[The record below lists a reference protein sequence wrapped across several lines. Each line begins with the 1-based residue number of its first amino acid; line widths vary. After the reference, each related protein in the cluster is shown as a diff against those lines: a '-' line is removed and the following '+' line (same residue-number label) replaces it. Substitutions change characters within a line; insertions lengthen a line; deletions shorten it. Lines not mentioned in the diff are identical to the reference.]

1 MLPLHR
7 HGTMKIN
14 LQDSE
19 IISILENARRDSVDF
34 QIIRSENRLKWLK
47 AYRQDPYGNEVD
59 GWSKTISSAIWDAVE
74 GLKPNLVERFT
85 GDWFKI
91 KAEDQDRAELNQ
103 KLLRHQLYQHNKFER
118 LIDQDF
124 IYQILNTE
132 FGILKVYYAEEWR
145 EKKQTIPRMSLQ
157 EAEELKQNDKVE
169 IKNATP
175 VEEFNVSGAYW
186 SGYEDI
192 IIIVKERFF
201 KGFKIEC
208 VPGSEFYISSDAK
221 DVETARFVEHRVPK
235 TLDYVAKMEKK
246 GVFRKGSTALVAD
259 NLTTETDESG
269 EVSAE
274 EADRGIDGAT
284 SADDLMGVDTTND
297 LTRANAPVVI
307 FESYYRL
314 DVSKTGFLEPV
325 VITTCS
331 GVVLAIQENNYL
343 RPPFFVCAGFPQSH
357 RIDGTCLGEILEN
370 EQKDQTNLRR
380 LMIDGIAESTYA
392 TPITDDQVILNA
404 IKKRTHRSGIKA
416 TPSRVDWIQKPSPN
430 QLVFKA
436 MEHGQNAIEE
446 KTPYSRMAQGS
457 TDAGNALNK
466 TASGMNMVLTSAARK
481 EKLLARRIA
490 RCFEDVIRFCMW
502 INEKISPPHDFDK
515 IIGQE
520 KQLKAEDL
528 LKESEY
534 ELEVIVG
541 LGPQD
546 KFEAAQVLDQYIQ
559 FGVQAGLQLGICT
572 PAQIATAIKR
582 KHKLLD
588 VPIENMMNDPE
599 EIEKSGE
606 KSDQQKEQ
614 AMQQMQEQ
622 MQQAG
627 QQVQGL
633 TKEIQKKEAEN
644 QKLQIDKE
652 LDKTKNDL
660 KVNNLNEIHRMELQ
674 NERDR
679 TKRTAASN

>member
-1 MLPLHR
+1 MEI
-7 HGTMKIN
+7 TIT
-14 LQDSE
+14 DSE
-19 IISILENARRDSVDF
+19 IISILENARKDAVDF
-34 QIIRSENRLKWLK
+34 QIQRSENRLKWLK
-47 AYRQDPYGNEVD
+47 AYRQDPYGNETD
-59 GWSKTISSAIWDAVE
+59 GWSKAISSAIWDAVE

-91 KAEDQDRAELNQ
+91 KADDQDRAELNQ

-118 LIDQDF
+118 TLDQDF
-124 IYQILNTE
+124 IYQVLNTE

-145 EKKQTIPRMSLQ
+145 EKKQSIPRMSLR
-157 EAEELKQNDKVE
+157 EAEELQQNDNVE
-169 IKNATP
+169 IKKATP
-175 VEEFNVSGAYW
+175 VEEFIGDYW

-192 IIIVKERFF
+192 TLIVKERFF

-221 DVETARFVEHRVPK
+221 DVDTARFVEHRVPK
-235 TLDYVAKMEKK
+235 TLDYIAKMEKK
-246 GVFRKGSTALVAD
+246 GVFRKGSTDLVAD
-259 NLTTETDESG
+259 KLTTETEESG

-274 EADRGIDGAT
+274 ESDREIDGG
-284 SADDLMGVDTTND
+284 ADDLMGVDTTND
-297 LTRANAPVVI
+297 LTRANAPVII

-325 VITTCS
+325 VLTTCS
-331 GVVLAIQENNYL
+331 GVVLAVQENNYL
-343 RPPFFVCAGFPQSH
+343 RPPFFLCAGFPQAH
-357 RIDGTCLGEILEN
+357 RIDGTCLGAILEN

-380 LMIDGIAESTYA
+380 LMIDGVAESTYA
-392 TPITDDQVILNA
+392 TPVTDDPLLVNVL
-404 IKKRTHRSGIKA
+404 KKRTHKSVVKA
-416 TPSRVDWIQKPSPN
+416 PPGKIDWIQKPPPN

-481 EKLLARRIA
+481 ERLLARRIA
-490 RCFEDVIRFCMW
+490 RTMEDVIRFCLW

-520 KQLKAEDL
+520 KQLKIEDL
-528 LKESEY
+528 LKDSEY

-546 KFEAAQVLDQYIQ
+546 KIEAAQILDQYIS

-572 PAQIATAIKR
+572 PSQIATAIKR

-588 VPIENMMNDPE
+588 VPIESMMNEPT
-599 EIEKSGE
+599 EIEQSG
-606 KSDQQKEQ
+606 KQGDQQKEQ
-614 AMQQMQEQ
+614 ALQQMQEQ
-622 MQQAG
+622 MQQAS
-627 QQVQGL
+627 QQIQGL
-633 TKEIQKKEAEN
+633 SQEVQKKEAEN

-660 KVNNLNEIHRMELQ
+660 KVNNLNEIHRLELQ
-674 NERDR
+674 NERDK
-679 TKRTAASN
+679 TKRAAATN